1 MVTAPYCVQITYE
14 DPKASFYYRVCFRR
28 MFNDKLFFKFHIMG
42 TLAEIAGGMSLV
54 NVAIP
59 GGFNNLEKPT
69 AKIYI
74 SYIYI
79 AIL

>member
-1 MVTAPYCVQITYE
+1 
-14 DPKASFYYRVCFRR
+14 
-28 MFNDKLFFKFHIMG
+28 MG
-42 TLAEIAGGMSLV
+42 TLAEITMGMSLV

-69 AKIYI
+69 AKKYI